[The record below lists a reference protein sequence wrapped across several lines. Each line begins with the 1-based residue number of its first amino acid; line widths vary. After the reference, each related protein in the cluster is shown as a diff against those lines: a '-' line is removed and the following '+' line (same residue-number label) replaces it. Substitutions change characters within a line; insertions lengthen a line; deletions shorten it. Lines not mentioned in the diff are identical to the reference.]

1 MKNLPQKIFLQVDA
15 DGELP
20 EDFSELEVV
29 TWCEE
34 RIHETDVE
42 YVLISESATF
52 TCDIDKD
59 CKDPSLFPKC
69 GSCVYLSKKE

>member
-42 YVLISESATF
+42 YVL
-52 TCDIDKD
+52 K
-59 CKDPSLFPKC
+59 PKC
-69 GSCVYLSKKE
+69 FNCGSDSILEFKSGYQCRQCWFTWEK